1 MYQLME
7 ENYSM
12 TNEKRYRL
20 SVKGL
25 LAALVMLACFCGFS
39 QMRAHASEAPVF
51 GAGGSGEK
59 SGESVSASEEIE
71 VTEDSVIPEGV
82 YINET
87 PVGGMTI
94 REAREQLRAREAE
107 ISSATFTITQ
117 GENVLTIPFV
127 ELGLEFE
134 DTTDILYDAAKT
146 GQRGTLV
153 ERYKALKDLANDGI
167 VCTWTYDFDMQL
179 LEEKVT
185 EMADSLYTEP
195 VDATITRSNGKFVVT
210 QSVTGLAVDTEA
222 TLELVRD
229 ALANW
234 SGESASVEAIAVTE
248 EPKYT
253 YEALSTI
260 QDIMADYVTP
270 MGGEV
275 ETGRGKNV
283 VRGAQLINGTVLLPG
298 ETFSAYETLAPFSMA
313 NGYDYATAFSNK
325 QYVDDIGGGVCSLT
339 TTLYN
344 AVMYAELQVG
354 RRFNHSM
361 VINYARPGF
370 DATVNDNGSKD
381 LVFTNNYDFPIYIEA
396 RAWAVN
402 PDYGQCYFA
411 IWGTKTAEFAAR
423 DITLYYDVVEQED
436 AVYNYV
442 IDPELEPGT
451 EVVVQSAYPYM
462 VVDAYKKVEVNGVVV
477 SDEYLYTDIYVRSD
491 GIIHHNPIN
500 P

>member
-1 MYQLME
+1 
-7 ENYSM
+7 M
-12 TNEKRYRL
+12 TNREKYRL
-20 SVKGL
+20 SIKGVLAGL
-25 LAALVMLACFCGFS
+25 LVLACLCGFS
-39 QMRAHASEAPVF
+39 QMKAHASEVPAF
-51 GAGGSGEK
+51 GAIGSGEK
-59 SGESVSASEEIE
+59 SGETEAVSEEVE
-71 VTEDSVIPEGV
+71 VTEDSLIPEGV
-82 YINET
+82 YINEA

-94 REAREQLRAREAE
+94 REARSQLTELEEQIR
-107 ISSATFTITQ
+107 SAAFTLTQ
-117 GENVLTIPFV
+117 GEKTLEIPFEEV
-127 ELGLEFE
+127 GLVFE
-134 DTTDILYDAAKT
+134 DTTDILYDAAGVGKS
-146 GQRGTLV
+146 GTLV
-153 ERYKALKDLANDGI
+153 ERYKALKDLSNNRI
-167 VCTWTYDFDMQL
+167 VCTWTYDFDMQM
-179 LEEKVT
+179 LEERVTAFADEVYVKPVEASITRNEGAFHVT
-185 EMADSLYTEP
+185 E
-195 VDATITRSNGKFVVT
+195 
-210 QSVTGLAVDTEA
+210 SVTGVYMDTEA
-222 TLELVRD
+222 TMELVREV
-229 ALANW
+229 LANW
-234 SGESASVEAIAVTE
+234 KGESAGVEAVVTIE

-283 VRGAQLINGTVLLPG
+283 VRGAELINGTVLLPG
-298 ETFSAYETLAPFSMA
+298 ETFSAWEKLHPFTVE

-344 AVMYAELQVG
+344 AVMYAELQVDL
-354 RRFNHSM
+354 RFNHSM

-370 DATVNDNGSKD
+370 DSTVNDNGSKD
-381 LVFTNNYDFPIYIEA
+381 LIFTNSYDFPIYIEA

-423 DITLYYDVVEQED
+423 DVTLYYEVVEQED
-436 AVYNYV
+436 AVDNYV

-451 EVVVQSAYPYM
+451 QVRDQSAYPYM

-477 SDEYLYTDIYVRSD
+477 SDEYLYTDTYVRSD
-491 GIIHHNPIN
+491 GIIRHNPIN